1 MNYMTFHDF
10 IPWIVI
16 YTIGLLVGIIGLGAI
31 ISELNKR
38 YQRYMDSIQ
47 KKHHDDTERI
57 DDDIGDLKDQIINI
71 INVLTLDENDN
82 SKVIQLSGEDDI
94 DYQLKRKYGYV
105 LIHESE
111 IGAIYKLYVNDTKI
125 QTIQIT
131 LVEGKPSVGFIN
143 EIDNFNQ
150 YVPIGA
156 LRLLWL
162 KYTYLKVKYHWV
174 DDVRG

>member
-16 YTIGLLVGIIGLGAI
+16 YTIGLLVGIIGLGCI

-38 YQRYMDSIQ
+38 YQRDMDSIQ
-47 KKHHDDTERI
+47 KKHHDDMKQI
-57 DDDIGDLKDQIINI
+57 DNDVDDLKDRI
-71 INVLTLDENDN
+71 INVLTWDEDDN
-82 SKVIQLSGEDDI
+82 PKVIQLSDEDDI

-111 IGAIYKLYVNDTKI
+111 IGAIYKLYIDKEKI

-131 LVEGKPSVGFIN
+131 LVGGKPSVGFIN
-143 EIDNFNQ
+143 EMDNFNQ

-162 KYTYLKVKYHWV
+162 KYTYLKAKYHWV
-174 DDVRG
+174 DDVKR

>member
-16 YTIGLLVGIIGLGAI
+16 YIIALLVGIIGLGAI

-38 YQRYMDSIQ
+38 YQHYMDSIQ
-47 KKHHDDTERI
+47 KKHHDDVERI
-57 DDDIGDLKDQIINI
+57 NDDIDNLKDRI
-71 INVLTLDENDN
+71 INVLTWDEDDN
-82 SKVIQLSGEDDI
+82 PKVIQLSDENDI

-111 IGAIYKLYVNDTKI
+111 AGAIYKLYVNDTKI

-131 LVEGKPSVGFIN
+131 LVEGISSVSFIN
-143 EIDNFNQ
+143 EIDSFNQ

-162 KYTYLKVKYHWV
+162 KYTYLKAKYHWV
-174 DDVRG
+174 DDARK

>member
-16 YTIGLLVGIIGLGAI
+16 YTIGLLGGIVGLGGI

-38 YQRYMDSIQ
+38 YQRLMDSIQ
-47 KKHHDDTERI
+47 KKHHDDVKRI
-57 DDDIGDLKDQIINI
+57 DDDIDDLKDRI
-71 INVLTLDENDN
+71 INVLTWDEDD
-82 SKVIQLSGEDDI
+82 SPKVIQLSDEDDI

-105 LIHESE
+105 LTHESE
-111 IGAIYKLYVNDTKI
+111 IGAIYKLYIDDEKI

-143 EIDNFNQ
+143 EMDSFNQ
-150 YVPIGA
+150 FVPIGA

-162 KYTYLKVKYHWV
+162 KYTYLKAKYHWV
-174 DDVRG
+174 DDVRR

>member
-10 IPWIVI
+10 IPWILI
-16 YTIGLLVGIIGLGAI
+16 YIIASLVGIIGLGAI

-38 YQRYMDSIQ
+38 YQHYMDSIQ
-47 KKHHDDTERI
+47 KKHHDDVERI
-57 DDDIGDLKDQIINI
+57 NDDIDDLKDRI
-71 INVLTLDENDN
+71 INVLTWDKDN
-82 SKVIQLSGEDDI
+82 NPKVIQLSDENDI

-111 IGAIYKLYVNDTKI
+111 AGAIYKLYVNDTKI

-131 LVEGKPSVGFIN
+131 LVEGIPSVSFIN
-143 EIDNFNQ
+143 EIDSFNQ

-162 KYTYLKVKYHWV
+162 KYTYLKAKYHWV
-174 DDVRG
+174 DDVRK

>member
-16 YTIGLLVGIIGLGAI
+16 YTIALLVGIIGLGAI

-38 YQRYMDSIQ
+38 YQRLMDSIQ
-47 KKHHDDTERI
+47 KKHHDDVERI
-57 DDDIGDLKDQIINI
+57 NDDIDDLKDRI
-71 INVLTLDENDN
+71 INVLTWDENDN
-82 SKVIQLSGEDDI
+82 PKILQLSDEDDI

-105 LIHESE
+105 LTHESE
-111 IGAIYKLYVNDTKI
+111 IGAIYKLYIDDEKI

-143 EIDNFNQ
+143 DMDGFNQ
-150 YVPIGA
+150 FVPIGA

-162 KYTYLKVKYHWV
+162 KYTYLKAKYHWV

>member
-16 YTIGLLVGIIGLGAI
+16 YIIALLVGIIGLGAI

-38 YQRYMDSIQ
+38 YQHYMDSIQ
-47 KKHHDDTERI
+47 KKHHDDVERI
-57 DDDIGDLKDQIINI
+57 NDDIDDLKDRI
-71 INVLTLDENDN
+71 INVLTWDEDDN
-82 SKVIQLSGEDDI
+82 PNVIQLSDENDI

-105 LIHESE
+105 LIRESE
-111 IGAIYKLYVNDTKI
+111 AGAIYKLYVNDTKI

-131 LVEGKPSVGFIN
+131 LVEGKPSVSFIN
-143 EIDNFNQ
+143 ELDSFNQ

-162 KYTYLKVKYHWV
+162 KYTYLKAKYHWV
-174 DDVRG
+174 DDARK

>member
-10 IPWIVI
+10 IPWILI
-16 YTIGLLVGIIGLGAI
+16 YIIALLVGIIGLGAI

-38 YQRYMDSIQ
+38 YQHYMDSIQ
-47 KKHHDDTERI
+47 KKHHDDVERI
-57 DDDIGDLKDQIINI
+57 NDDIDDLKDRI
-71 INVLTLDENDN
+71 INVLTWDEDDN
-82 SKVIQLSGEDDI
+82 PNVIQLSDENDI

-111 IGAIYKLYVNDTKI
+111 AGAIYKLYVNDTKI

-131 LVEGKPSVGFIN
+131 LVEGIPSVSLIN
-143 EIDNFNQ
+143 ETDSFNQ

-162 KYTYLKVKYHWV
+162 KYTYLKAKYHWV
-174 DDVRG
+174 DDVRK

>member
-1 MNYMTFHDF
+1 MTYMTFHDF

-16 YTIGLLVGIIGLGAI
+16 YIIALLVGIIGLGAI

-38 YQRYMDSIQ
+38 YQHYMDSIQ
-47 KKHHDDTERI
+47 KKHHDDVERI
-57 DDDIGDLKDQIINI
+57 NDDIDNLKDRI
-71 INVLTLDENDN
+71 INVLTWDEDDN
-82 SKVIQLSGEDDI
+82 PKVIQLSDENDI

-111 IGAIYKLYVNDTKI
+111 AGAIYKLYVNDTKI

-131 LVEGKPSVGFIN
+131 LVEGISSVSFIN
-143 EIDNFNQ
+143 ETDSFNQ

-162 KYTYLKVKYHWV
+162 KYTYLKAKYHWV
-174 DDVRG
+174 DDVRK

>member
-10 IPWIVI
+10 IPWMVI
-16 YTIGLLVGIIGLGAI
+16 YIIALLVGIIGLGAI

-38 YQRYMDSIQ
+38 YHHYMDSIQ
-47 KKHHDDTERI
+47 KKHHDDVERI
-57 DDDIGDLKDQIINI
+57 NDDIDDLKDRI
-71 INVLTLDENDN
+71 INVLTWDEDDN
-82 SKVIQLSGEDDI
+82 PKVIQLSDEDDI

-105 LIHESE
+105 LIRESE
-111 IGAIYKLYVNDTKI
+111 AGAIYKLYVNDTKI

-131 LVEGKPSVGFIN
+131 LVEGMPSVSLIN
-143 EIDNFNQ
+143 ETDSFNQ

-162 KYTYLKVKYHWV
+162 KYTYLKAKYHWI
-174 DDVRG
+174 DDVRK

>member
-16 YTIGLLVGIIGLGAI
+16 YIIALLAGIIGLGAI

-38 YQRYMDSIQ
+38 YQRDMDSIR
-47 KKHHDDTERI
+47 KRHHDDVELI
-57 DDDIGDLKDQIINI
+57 NDDIDDLKDRI
-71 INVLTLDENDN
+71 INVLTWDEDDN
-82 SKVIQLSGEDDI
+82 PKVIQLSDEDDI

-111 IGAIYKLYVNDTKI
+111 SGAIYKLYVNDTKI

-131 LVEGKPSVGFIN
+131 LVEGKPSVSFIN
-143 EIDNFNQ
+143 ELDSFNQ

-162 KYTYLKVKYHWV
+162 KYTYLKAKYHWV
-174 DDVRG
+174 DDARK

>member
-10 IPWIVI
+10 IPWILI
-16 YTIGLLVGIIGLGAI
+16 YSIALLVGIIGLGAI

-38 YQRYMDSIQ
+38 YQHDMDSIQ
-47 KKHHDDTERI
+47 KKHHDDVERI
-57 DDDIGDLKDQIINI
+57 NDDIDDLKDRI
-71 INVLTLDENDN
+71 INVLTWDEADN
-82 SKVIQLSGEDDI
+82 PKVIQLSDENDI

-111 IGAIYKLYVNDTKI
+111 ASAIYKLYVNDTKI

-143 EIDNFNQ
+143 GIDSFNQ

-162 KYTYLKVKYHWV
+162 KYTYLKAKYHWV
-174 DDVRG
+174 DDVRK

>member
-10 IPWIVI
+10 IPWIII
-16 YTIGLLVGIIGLGAI
+16 YIIALLVGIIGLGAI

-38 YQRYMDSIQ
+38 YQHYMDSIQ
-47 KKHHDDTERI
+47 KKHHDDVERI
-57 DDDIGDLKDQIINI
+57 NDDIDDLKDRI
-71 INVLTLDENDN
+71 INVLTWDEDDN
-82 SKVIQLSGEDDI
+82 PKVIQLSDENDI

-111 IGAIYKLYVNDTKI
+111 AGAIYKLYVNDTKI
-125 QTIQIT
+125 QTIQIA

-143 EIDNFNQ
+143 EIDSFNQ

-162 KYTYLKVKYHWV
+162 KYTYLKAKYHWV
-174 DDVRG
+174 DDVRK

>member
-10 IPWIVI
+10 IPWIVVYI
-16 YTIGLLVGIIGLGAI
+16 IALLVGIIGLGAI

-38 YQRYMDSIQ
+38 YHHYMDSIQ
-47 KKHHDDTERI
+47 KKHHDDVERI
-57 DDDIGDLKDQIINI
+57 NDDIDDLKDRI
-71 INVLTLDENDN
+71 INVLTWDEDDN
-82 SKVIQLSGEDDI
+82 PKVIQLSDEDDI

-111 IGAIYKLYVNDTKI
+111 AGAIYKLYVNDTKI

-131 LVEGKPSVGFIN
+131 LVEGIPSVSFIN
-143 EIDNFNQ
+143 EIDSFNQ
-150 YVPIGA
+150 YVPISA

-162 KYTYLKVKYHWV
+162 KYTYLKAKYHWV
-174 DDVRG
+174 DDVRK

>member
-16 YTIGLLVGIIGLGAI
+16 YIIALLVGIIGLGAI

-38 YQRYMDSIQ
+38 YQHYMDSIQ
-47 KKHHDDTERI
+47 KKHHDDVERI
-57 DDDIGDLKDQIINI
+57 NDDIDNLKDRI
-71 INVLTLDENDN
+71 INVLTWDEDDN
-82 SKVIQLSGEDDI
+82 PKVIQLSDENDI

-105 LIHESE
+105 LIRESE
-111 IGAIYKLYVNDTKI
+111 AGAIYKLYVNDTKI

-131 LVEGKPSVGFIN
+131 LVEGIPSVSLIN
-143 EIDNFNQ
+143 ETDSFNQ

-162 KYTYLKVKYHWV
+162 KYTYLKAKYHWV
-174 DDVRG
+174 DDVRK

>member
-16 YTIGLLVGIIGLGAI
+16 YTIGLLVGIIGLGCI

-38 YQRYMDSIQ
+38 YQRDMDSIQ
-47 KKHHDDTERI
+47 KKHHDDMKQI
-57 DDDIGDLKDQIINI
+57 DNDVDDLKDRI
-71 INVLTLDENDN
+71 INVLTWDEDDN
-82 SKVIQLSGEDDI
+82 PKVIQLSDEDDI

-111 IGAIYKLYVNDTKI
+111 IGAIYKLYIDEEKI

-131 LVEGKPSVGFIN
+131 LVGGKPSVGFIN
-143 EIDNFNQ
+143 EMDNFNQ

-162 KYTYLKVKYHWV
+162 KYTYLKAKYHWV
-174 DDVRG
+174 DDVRR

>member
-16 YTIGLLVGIIGLGAI
+16 YIIALLVGIIGLGAI

-38 YQRYMDSIQ
+38 YQHYMDSIQ
-47 KKHHDDTERI
+47 KKHHDDVERI
-57 DDDIGDLKDQIINI
+57 NDDIDNLKDRI
-71 INVLTLDENDN
+71 INVLTWDEDDN
-82 SKVIQLSGEDDI
+82 PKVIQLSDENDI
-94 DYQLKRKYGYV
+94 DYQLKRKYGYI

-111 IGAIYKLYVNDTKI
+111 AGAIYKLYVNDTKI

-131 LVEGKPSVGFIN
+131 LVEGIPSVSFIN
-143 EIDNFNQ
+143 EIDSFNQ

-162 KYTYLKVKYHWV
+162 KYTYLKAKYHWV
-174 DDVRG
+174 DDARK

>member
-16 YTIGLLVGIIGLGAI
+16 YSIALLVGIIGLGAI
-31 ISELNKR
+31 ILELNKQ
-38 YQRYMDSIQ
+38 YQHYMDSIQ
-47 KKHHDDTERI
+47 KKHRDDVERI
-57 DDDIGDLKDQIINI
+57 NDDIDNLKDRI
-71 INVLTLDENDN
+71 INVLTWDEDDN
-82 SKVIQLSGEDDI
+82 PKVIQLSDENDI
-94 DYQLKRKYGYV
+94 DYQLKRKYGYI

-111 IGAIYKLYVNDTKI
+111 AGAIYKLYVNDTKI

-131 LVEGKPSVGFIN
+131 LVEGIPSVSFIN
-143 EIDNFNQ
+143 EIDSFNQ

-162 KYTYLKVKYHWV
+162 KYTYLKAKYHWV
-174 DDVRG
+174 DDARK

>member
-16 YTIGLLVGIIGLGAI
+16 YTIGLLVGIIGLGCI

-38 YQRYMDSIQ
+38 YQRDMDSIQ
-47 KKHHDDTERI
+47 KKHHDDMKQI
-57 DDDIGDLKDQIINI
+57 DNDVDDLKDRI
-71 INVLTLDENDN
+71 INVLTWDEDDN
-82 SKVIQLSGEDDI
+82 PKVIQLSDEDDI

-111 IGAIYKLYVNDTKI
+111 SGAIYKLYIDEEKI

-131 LVEGKPSVGFIN
+131 LVGGKPSVGFIN
-143 EIDNFNQ
+143 EMDNFNQ

-162 KYTYLKVKYHWV
+162 KYTYLKAKYHWA
-174 DDVRG
+174 DDVRR

>member
-16 YTIGLLVGIIGLGAI
+16 YTIALLIGIIGLGAI

-38 YQRYMDSIQ
+38 YQHYMDSIQ
-47 KKHHDDTERI
+47 KKHHNDVKRI
-57 DDDIGDLKDQIINI
+57 DDDIDDLKDRI
-71 INVLTLDENDN
+71 INVLTWDENDN
-82 SKVIQLSGEDDI
+82 PKVIQLSDEDDI

-111 IGAIYKLYVNDTKI
+111 IGAIYKLYIDDKKI

-131 LVEGKPSVGFIN
+131 LVKGNHPLVSSMRWMISTSMFQLEHCDYYG
-143 EIDNFNQ
+143 
-150 YVPIGA
+150 
-156 LRLLWL
+156 
-162 KYTYLKVKYHWV
+162 
-174 DDVRG
+174 

>member
-16 YTIGLLVGIIGLGAI
+16 YIIALLVGIIGLGAI

-38 YQRYMDSIQ
+38 YQHYMDSIQ
-47 KKHHDDTERI
+47 KKHHDDVERI
-57 DDDIGDLKDQIINI
+57 NDDIDDLKDRI
-71 INVLTLDENDN
+71 INVLTWDEDDN
-82 SKVIQLSGEDDI
+82 PKVIQLSDENDI

-105 LIHESE
+105 LIRESE
-111 IGAIYKLYVNDTKI
+111 AGAIYKLYVNDTKI

-131 LVEGKPSVGFIN
+131 LVEGKPSVSFIN
-143 EIDNFNQ
+143 EVDGFNQ

-162 KYTYLKVKYHWV
+162 KYTYLKAKYHWV
-174 DDVRG
+174 DDARK

>member
-16 YTIGLLVGIIGLGAI
+16 YIIALLVGIIGLGAI

-38 YQRYMDSIQ
+38 YQHYMDSIQ
-47 KKHHDDTERI
+47 KKHRDDVERI
-57 DDDIGDLKDQIINI
+57 NDDIDDLKDRI
-71 INVLTLDENDN
+71 INVLTWDKDDN
-82 SKVIQLSGEDDI
+82 PKVIQLSDENDI

-105 LIHESE
+105 LIRESE
-111 IGAIYKLYVNDTKI
+111 AGAIYKLYVNDTKI

-131 LVEGKPSVGFIN
+131 LVEGKPSVSFIN
-143 EIDNFNQ
+143 ELDSFNQ

-162 KYTYLKVKYHWV
+162 KYTYLKAKYHWV
-174 DDVRG
+174 DDARK

>member
-16 YTIGLLVGIIGLGAI
+16 YIIALLAGIIGLGAI

-38 YQRYMDSIQ
+38 YQHYMDSIQ
-47 KKHHDDTERI
+47 KKHHDDVERI
-57 DDDIGDLKDQIINI
+57 NDDIDDLKDRI
-71 INVLTLDENDN
+71 INVLTWDKDDN
-82 SKVIQLSGEDDI
+82 PKVIQLSDENDI

-105 LIHESE
+105 LIRESE
-111 IGAIYKLYVNDTKI
+111 AGAIYKLYVNDTKI

-131 LVEGKPSVGFIN
+131 LVEGKPSVSFIN
-143 EIDNFNQ
+143 ELDSFNQ

-162 KYTYLKVKYHWV
+162 KYTYLKAKYHWV
-174 DDVRG
+174 DDARK

>member
-16 YTIGLLVGIIGLGAI
+16 YIIALLVGIIGLGAI

-38 YQRYMDSIQ
+38 YQHYMDSIQ
-47 KKHHDDTERI
+47 KKHHDDVERI
-57 DDDIGDLKDQIINI
+57 NDDIDNLKDRI
-71 INVLTLDENDN
+71 INVLTWDEDDN
-82 SKVIQLSGEDDI
+82 PKVIQLSDENDI

-111 IGAIYKLYVNDTKI
+111 AGAIYKLYVNDTKI

-131 LVEGKPSVGFIN
+131 LVEGIPSVSFIN
-143 EIDNFNQ
+143 EIDSFNQ

-162 KYTYLKVKYHWV
+162 KYTYLKAKYHWV
-174 DDVRG
+174 DDARK

>member
-16 YTIGLLVGIIGLGAI
+16 YTIGLLVGIIGLGCI

-38 YQRYMDSIQ
+38 YQRDMDSIQ
-47 KKHHDDTERI
+47 KKHHDDMKQI
-57 DDDIGDLKDQIINI
+57 DNDVDDLKDRI
-71 INVLTLDENDN
+71 INVLTWDEDDN
-82 SKVIQLSGEDDI
+82 PKVIQLSGEDDI

-111 IGAIYKLYVNDTKI
+111 IGAIYKLYIDEEKI

-131 LVEGKPSVGFIN
+131 LVGGKPSVGFIN
-143 EIDNFNQ
+143 EMDNFNQ

-162 KYTYLKVKYHWV
+162 KYTYLKAKYHWV
-174 DDVRG
+174 DDVRR

>member
-16 YTIGLLVGIIGLGAI
+16 YTIGLLVGIIGLGCI

-38 YQRYMDSIQ
+38 YQRDMDSIQ
-47 KKHHDDTERI
+47 KKHHDDMKQI
-57 DDDIGDLKDQIINI
+57 DNDVDDLKDRI
-71 INVLTLDENDN
+71 INVLTWDEDDN
-82 SKVIQLSGEDDI
+82 PKVIQLSDEDDI

-111 IGAIYKLYVNDTKI
+111 AGAIYKLYVNDTKI
-125 QTIQIT
+125 QIIQLGLID
-131 LVEGKPSVGFIN
+131 GKPCVSFIDKTYN
-143 EIDNFNQ
+143 AHQ
-150 YVPIGA
+150 CVPIGA

-162 KYTYLKVKYHWV
+162 KYTYLKAKYHWV
-174 DDVRG
+174 DDVRR

>member
-38 YQRYMDSIQ
+38 YQRDMDSIR
-47 KKHHDDTERI
+47 KNHHDDVELI
-57 DDDIGDLKDQIINI
+57 NDDIDDLKDRI
-71 INVLTLDENDN
+71 INVLTWDEDDN
-82 SKVIQLSGEDDI
+82 PKVIQLSDEDDI

-111 IGAIYKLYVNDTKI
+111 AGAIYKLYVNDTKI
-125 QTIQIT
+125 QTIQIA
-131 LVEGKPSVGFIN
+131 LVEGIPSVSFIN
-143 EIDNFNQ
+143 EMDNFNQ

-162 KYTYLKVKYHWV
+162 KYTYLKAKYHWV
-174 DDVRG
+174 DDVKR

>member
-16 YTIGLLVGIIGLGAI
+16 YIIALLAGIIGLGAI

-38 YQRYMDSIQ
+38 YQHYMDSIQ
-47 KKHHDDTERI
+47 KKHHDDVERI
-57 DDDIGDLKDQIINI
+57 NDDIDDLKDRI
-71 INVLTLDENDN
+71 INVLTWNEDDN
-82 SKVIQLSGEDDI
+82 PKVIQLSDEDDI

-105 LIHESE
+105 LIRESE
-111 IGAIYKLYVNDTKI
+111 AGAIYKLYVNDTKI

-131 LVEGKPSVGFIN
+131 LVEGIPSVSLIN
-143 EIDNFNQ
+143 ETDSFNQ

-162 KYTYLKVKYHWV
+162 KYTYLKAKYHWV
-174 DDVRG
+174 DDVRK

>member
-16 YTIGLLVGIIGLGAI
+16 YIIALLAGIIGLGAI

-38 YQRYMDSIQ
+38 YQHYMDSIQ
-47 KKHHDDTERI
+47 KKHHDDVERI
-57 DDDIGDLKDQIINI
+57 NDDIDDLKDRI
-71 INVLTLDENDN
+71 INVLTWDEDDN
-82 SKVIQLSGEDDI
+82 PKVIQLSDEDDI

-111 IGAIYKLYVNDTKI
+111 AGAIYKLYVNDTKI

-131 LVEGKPSVGFIN
+131 LVEGIPSVSFIN
-143 EIDNFNQ
+143 EIDSFNQ

-162 KYTYLKVKYHWV
+162 KYTYLKAKYHWV
-174 DDVRG
+174 DDARK

>member
-16 YTIGLLVGIIGLGAI
+16 YIIALLVGIIGLGAI

-38 YQRYMDSIQ
+38 YQHYMDSIQ
-47 KKHHDDTERI
+47 KKHHDDVERI
-57 DDDIGDLKDQIINI
+57 NDDIDDLKDRI
-71 INVLTLDENDN
+71 INVLTWDKDDN
-82 SKVIQLSGEDDI
+82 PKVIQLSDENDI

-105 LIHESE
+105 LIRESE
-111 IGAIYKLYVNDTKI
+111 AGAIYKLYVNDTKI

-131 LVEGKPSVGFIN
+131 LVEGKPSVSFIN
-143 EIDNFNQ
+143 ELDSFNQ

-162 KYTYLKVKYHWV
+162 KYTYLKAKYHWV
-174 DDVRG
+174 DDARK

>member
-16 YTIGLLVGIIGLGAI
+16 YTIGLLVGIIGLGCI

-38 YQRYMDSIQ
+38 YQRDMDSIQ
-47 KKHHDDTERI
+47 KKHHDDMKQI
-57 DDDIGDLKDQIINI
+57 DNDVDDLKDRI
-71 INVLTLDENDN
+71 INVLTWDEDDN
-82 SKVIQLSGEDDI
+82 PKVIQLSDEDDI

-111 IGAIYKLYVNDTKI
+111 IGAIYKLYIDKEKI

-131 LVEGKPSVGFIN
+131 LVGGKPSVGFIN
-143 EIDNFNQ
+143 EMDNFNQ

-162 KYTYLKVKYHWV
+162 KYTYLKAKYHWA
-174 DDVRG
+174 DDVRR

>member
-16 YTIGLLVGIIGLGAI
+16 YIIALLVGIIGLGAI

-38 YQRYMDSIQ
+38 YQHYMDSIQ
-47 KKHHDDTERI
+47 KKHHDDVERI
-57 DDDIGDLKDQIINI
+57 NDDIDNLKDRI
-71 INVLTLDENDN
+71 INVLTWDEDDN
-82 SKVIQLSGEDDI
+82 PKVIQLSDEDDI

-105 LIHESE
+105 LTHESE
-111 IGAIYKLYVNDTKI
+111 IGAIYKLCIDDEKI

-143 EIDNFNQ
+143 EMDNFNQ

-162 KYTYLKVKYHWV
+162 KYTYLKAKYHWI
-174 DDVRG
+174 DDARK

>member
-16 YTIGLLVGIIGLGAI
+16 YTIGLLAGIIGLGCI

-38 YQRYMDSIQ
+38 YQHHMDSIQ
-47 KKHHDDTERI
+47 KKHHDDVELI
-57 DDDIGDLKDQIINI
+57 NDDIDDLKDRI
-71 INVLTLDENDN
+71 INVLTWDEDDN
-82 SKVIQLSGEDDI
+82 PKVIQLSDENDI
-94 DYQLKRKYGYV
+94 DYQLKRKYGYI

-111 IGAIYKLYVNDTKI
+111 AGAIYKLYVNDTKI
-125 QTIQIT
+125 QTIQIA
-131 LVEGKPSVGFIN
+131 LVEGIPSVSFIN
-143 EIDNFNQ
+143 EIDSFNQ

-162 KYTYLKVKYHWV
+162 KYTYLKAKYHWV
-174 DDVRG
+174 DDVRK

>member
-1 MNYMTFHDF
+1 MTYMTFHDF

-16 YTIGLLVGIIGLGAI
+16 YIIALLVGIIGLGAI

-38 YQRYMDSIQ
+38 YQHYMDSIQ
-47 KKHHDDTERI
+47 KKHHDDVERI
-57 DDDIGDLKDQIINI
+57 NDDIDDLKDRI
-71 INVLTLDENDN
+71 INVLTWDEDDN
-82 SKVIQLSGEDDI
+82 PKVIQLSDENDI

-111 IGAIYKLYVNDTKI
+111 AGAIYKLYVNDTKI

-131 LVEGKPSVGFIN
+131 LVEGISSVSFIN
-143 EIDNFNQ
+143 ETDSFNQ

-162 KYTYLKVKYHWV
+162 KYTYLKAKYHWV
-174 DDVRG
+174 DDVRK

>member
-10 IPWIVI
+10 IPWIVVYVI
-16 YTIGLLVGIIGLGAI
+16 ALLVGIIGLGAI

-38 YQRYMDSIQ
+38 YQHYMDSIQ
-47 KKHHDDTERI
+47 KKHHDDVERI
-57 DDDIGDLKDQIINI
+57 NDEIDDLKDRI
-71 INVLTLDENDN
+71 INVLTWDEDDN
-82 SKVIQLSGEDDI
+82 PNVIQLSDENDI

-105 LIHESE
+105 LIRESE
-111 IGAIYKLYVNDTKI
+111 AGAIYKLYVNDTKI

-131 LVEGKPSVGFIN
+131 LVEGIPSVGFIN
-143 EIDNFNQ
+143 EIDSFNQ

-162 KYTYLKVKYHWV
+162 KYTYLKAKYHWV
-174 DDVRG
+174 DDARK

>member
-16 YTIGLLVGIIGLGAI
+16 YTIGLLVGIIGLGCI

-38 YQRYMDSIQ
+38 YQRDMDSIQ
-47 KKHHDDTERI
+47 KKHHDDMKQI
-57 DDDIGDLKDQIINI
+57 DNDVDDLKDRI
-71 INVLTLDENDN
+71 INVLTWDEDDN
-82 SKVIQLSGEDDI
+82 PKVIQLSDEDDI

-111 IGAIYKLYVNDTKI
+111 IGAIYKLYIDEEKI

-131 LVEGKPSVGFIN
+131 LVGGKPSVGFIN
-143 EIDNFNQ
+143 EMDNFNQ

-162 KYTYLKVKYHWV
+162 KYTYLKAKYHWA
-174 DDVRG
+174 DDVRR

>member
-31 ISELNKR
+31 VSELNRR
-38 YQRYMDSIQ
+38 YQHDMDSIR
-47 KKHHDDTERI
+47 KKHHDDMKQI
-57 DDDIGDLKDQIINI
+57 DNDVDDLKDRI
-71 INVLTLDENDN
+71 INVLTWDEDDN
-82 SKVIQLSGEDDI
+82 PKVIQLSDEDDI

-111 IGAIYKLYVNDTKI
+111 SGAIYKLYVNDTKI
-125 QTIQIT
+125 QIIQLGLID
-131 LVEGKPSVGFIN
+131 GKPCVGFIDKVYN
-143 EIDNFNQ
+143 AHQ
-150 YVPIGA
+150 CVPIGA

-162 KYTYLKVKYHWV
+162 KYTYLKAKYHWV
-174 DDVRG
+174 DDVKR